1 MKFFQFYQDYI
12 ASQLTLMP
20 NIDLANKCILQCV
33 YCQRQSVFRGE
44 PRGRDKVK
52 RSQDMPFGD
61 FKKVCKSFRGINFC
75 GQISDPIYHPQFI
88 EYLQH
93 ASNHNKACSIHTNG
107 SGKKKSFWKQAFAIH
122 KPMHWTFGIDGLD
135 QKTCN
140 LHRIGQNFHQSF
152 KAMLLGSQSHHKI
165 VWQFIPFQHNEHQIP
180 KAMSIARKHNIR
192 FLLLKSNRWSQNP
205 IYVDNKQIIPD
216 WIQPPKDS
224 NLNVSYGNPLN
235 EKEYM

>member
-1 MKFFQFYQDYI
+1 MRYQDYI
-12 ASQLTLMP
+12 EYQLKQLP
-20 NIDLANKCILQCV
+20 NTDLTNKCLLQCV
-33 YCQRQSVFRGE
+33 YCQRQSLHNGE

-52 RSQDMPFGD
+52 LSQDMPFGD
-61 FKKVCKSFRGINFC
+61 FMKVCKSFRGINFC
-75 GQISDPIYHPQFI
+75 GQLSDPIYHPNFI
-88 EYLQH
+88 KYLQY
-93 ASNHNKACSIHTNG
+93 ASDHDKSIHVHTNG
-107 SGKKKSFWKQAFAIH
+107 SGKKLSFWKQAFSI
-122 KPMHWTFGIDGLD
+122 PRIIEWTFGIDGLD

-205 IYVDNKQIIPD
+205 IYVDNKHLTPD
-216 WIQPPKDS
+216 WIQPPKDMS
-224 NLNVSYGNPLN
+224 LYTQTDEVVR
-235 EKEYM
+235 KEFR